1 MMSFKTLIKLDKRF
15 QYEKFISNLR
25 QSLQNIP
32 FWIEGKQGGLG
43 KLSLSFWW
51 HIWDWIEG
59 ILKFP
64 VMTRFEYKDSFF
76 FLVPYS
82 LSLDSFLI
90 FSYKHFFSFDEPMT
104 VIRKTGFSMME
115 GYRVENHFLDSKYIE
130 SLLQNI
136 LTSNSTT

>member
-1 MMSFKTLIKLDKRF
+1 
-15 QYEKFISNLR
+15 
-25 QSLQNIP
+25 
-32 FWIEGKQGGLG
+32 
-43 KLSLSFWW
+43 
-51 HIWDWIEG
+51 
-59 ILKFP
+59 
-64 VMTRFEYKDSFF
+64 MTRFEYKDSFF

-104 VIRKTGFSMME
+104 VIRKAGFSMRK
-115 GYRVENHFLDSKYIE
+115 GYRVENHFLDSKLDLGYPHYIE